1 MSVIISYASVW
12 IVHLLQRHLPITMC
26 AGSILFDIM
35 SATLGIEG
43 GFKANALL
51 ESVNTSDYGR
61 IPILVAGEE
70 LVDGDS
76 HPCCLPSVFVWS
88 AFKHTM
94 FSLYIMSNLFILMGE
109 HLACIKINICLLWRS
124 ENQNCSTRECRCT
137 GLTKLYM
144 APLRPMLQCEIT

>member
-1 MSVIISYASVW
+1 MSVTISCARVW
-12 IVHLLQRHLPITMC
+12 IVHLLQRHLPTTIC

-51 ESVNTSDYGR
+51 ESVNTFDYGR

-76 HPCCLPSVFVWS
+76 HFYCLLSVFVVS

-94 FSLYIMSNLFILMGE
+94 FSLYIKSNLFILIGE

-124 ENQNCSTRECRCT
+124 DN
-137 GLTKLYM
+137 
-144 APLRPMLQCEIT
+144 